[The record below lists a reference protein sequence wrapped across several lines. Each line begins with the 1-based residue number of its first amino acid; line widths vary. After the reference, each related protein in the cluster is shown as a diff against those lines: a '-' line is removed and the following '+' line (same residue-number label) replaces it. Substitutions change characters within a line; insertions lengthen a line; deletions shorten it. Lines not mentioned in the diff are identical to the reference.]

1 MGERGDIYRR
11 GCLDYITPL
20 YSSFPT
26 IISTLATL
34 MYIHS
39 FSFIFISIQEEE
51 DEEEEDEEE
60 GADVMRDEGCGVK
73 G

>member
-1 MGERGDIYRR
+1 MMGERGDIYRR

-51 DEEEEDEEE
+51 EEEEEKR
-60 GADVMRDEGCGVK
+60 GAWSDSLAGFFGIL
-73 G
+73 